1 MKKFLYI
8 IFLFIPFLLF
18 SQDLSSYYKMI
29 EKGDLDS
36 VKVALSEL
44 QKKYPKSP
52 EVLYLSGVIESDGER
67 ALLIFKDVFS
77 QFPSSQRA
85 DDALLKIIEYLYTKG
100 LYRKTVEYTKEMIR
114 KYPESELLDR
124 CVHLLLCSFN
134 VMNKR
139 DSVDYYFAYYTDL
152 YPEINVNFQSY
163 RCTPQFSLKE
173 SSVSESKPGPEL
185 SYKKPVSDVKTQKT
199 LKKKISVGPKY
210 SIQIGA
216 FSVPSNAYALRD
228 RLKSKGYD
236 AFIQELKGTK
246 RTLLAVKVGSFK
258 NREEAKSFAERMK
271 KKDKIDY
278 VIVKQ

>member
-8 IFLFIPFLLF
+8 ILLFIPFLLF
-18 SQDLSSYYKMI
+18 SQDISSYYKMV
-29 EKGDLDS
+29 ERGDLDS
-36 VKVALSEL
+36 VRNALPEL
-44 QKKYPKSP
+44 QKKYPKSS
-52 EVLYLSGVIESDGER
+52 EVLYLSGVVESDGEK
-67 ALLIFKDVFS
+67 ALMIFKDVLS
-77 QFPSSQRA
+77 QYPSSQRA

-100 LYRKTVEYTKEMIR
+100 LYRKTVKYTKEMIK
-114 KYPESELLDR
+114 KYPESDLLDQ

-139 DSVDYYFAYYTDL
+139 DSVDYYYAYYTDM

-163 RCTPQFSLKE
+163 ECTPQFSLEE

-185 SYKKPVSDVKTQKT
+185 SYKKPVSDVKTRQS
-199 LKKKISVGPKY
+199 LNKKISIGPKY
-210 SIQIGA
+210 SIQLGA
-216 FSVPSNAYALRD
+216 FSMPSNAYALRD

-236 AFIQELKGTK
+236 VFIQELKSKK

-258 NREEAKSFAERMK
+258 SRKEAKSFAERMK
-271 KKDKIDY
+271 KKEKIDY